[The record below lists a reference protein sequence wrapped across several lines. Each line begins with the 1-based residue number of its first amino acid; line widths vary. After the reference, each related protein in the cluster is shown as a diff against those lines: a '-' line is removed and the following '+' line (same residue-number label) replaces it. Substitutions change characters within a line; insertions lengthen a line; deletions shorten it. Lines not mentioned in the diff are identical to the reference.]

1 MIVILFE
8 IKSWRRLFKEVIQ
21 TVHERSNYQL
31 ADLFMEPLGGSKVKY
46 ICNKLG
52 VYDICGPA

>member
-46 ICNKLG
+46 ICK
-52 VYDICGPA
+52 YDICGPA